1 MIKRS
6 EMQKVASM
14 YTNPRIGVLGSH
26 SALEIM
32 DGAKDEEFETIVF
45 CQKGREIP
53 YQRFNRIA
61 DQIKIVNKFKEMA
74 SSANQKLLRDTDT
87 LIVPHRSLTAYL
99 GYDILENRLKVPIFG
114 NRKLFQ
120 AEERENKKNQYYLL
134 KKSGIKYPKIFKNPK
149 TINRPAIVKVMEKN
163 RNLER
168 EFFTVTS
175 YADYKTKSEEKIK
188 KGLIAK
194 KDLEK
199 ASIEELAIGTYLN
212 FNYFHTPISDQV
224 DFIGIER
231 RLQTNI
237 HDYNALPAKQQ
248 LEMDIELQNIEVGH
262 TPASIRESLL
272 EKVFK
277 MGDKFVR
284 AVKNEYAPGIIGPFS
299 LQSVITKDLEMIV
312 YDVSLRVPG
321 NPIVATTSPYTK
333 YQYGTTFGVGRR
345 IAMEIKRAL
354 DTNYRLILSVLEKI
368 ISIEMLYELLSSI
381 LSNIHIDILPV
392 EDIGIIAFNS

>member
-6 EMQKVASM
+6 EMQKTASE
-14 YTNPRIGVLGSH
+14 YLEPKIGVLGSH

-32 DGAKDEEFETIVF
+32 DGAKDENFSTMVF

-61 DQIKIVNKFKEMA
+61 DEIKIVNKFKDMA
-74 SSANQKLLRDTDT
+74 SSTNQKMMRDSETI
-87 LIVPHRSLTAYL
+87 IVPHRSLTAYL
-99 GYDILENRLKVPIFG
+99 GYDIL
-114 NRKLFQ
+114 
-120 AEERENKKNQYYLL
+120 KKA
-134 KKSGIKYPKIFKNPK
+134 GIKLPKIFTTPK
-149 TINRPAIVKVMEKN
+149 SINKPAIVKVMEKD
-163 RNLER
+163 RKLER
-168 EFFTVTS
+168 AFFTVTS
-175 YADYKTKSEEKIK
+175 YADYKEKSEEKIK
-188 KGLIAK
+188 KGIIAR

-199 ASIEELAIGTYLN
+199 ASIEELVIGTYLN
-212 FNYFHTPISDQV
+212 FNFFHTPISDQV

-248 LEMDIELQNIEVGH
+248 LEMDIPLQNIEVGH

-277 MGDKFVR
+277 MGDKFTR

-333 YQYGTTFGVGRR
+333 YQYGTTFGIGRR
-345 IAMEIKRAL
+345 IAMEIKRAVEE
-354 DTNYRLILSVLEKI
+354 DRIK
-368 ISIEMLYELLSSI
+368 
-381 LSNIHIDILPV
+381 DIV
-392 EDIGIIAFNS
+392 T